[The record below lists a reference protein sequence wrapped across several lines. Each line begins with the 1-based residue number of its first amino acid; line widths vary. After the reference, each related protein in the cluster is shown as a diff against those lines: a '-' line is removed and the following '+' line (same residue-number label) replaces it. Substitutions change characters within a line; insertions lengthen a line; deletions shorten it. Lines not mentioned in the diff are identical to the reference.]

1 MENFEKSGIKGGRI
15 AKIKSLIKNETGMI
29 NVVKKTLEES
39 LKQDVERI
47 FNEKCR
53 RLGFVDM
60 VLQVDVATDIW
71 GPPVVGENVYAEAFP
86 FENPPRIWIEVW
98 PEATNREIAKIVCHE
113 LVHIKHPELGEESE
127 EFKKKVQTYMRARGK

>member
-1 MENFEKSGIKGGRI
+1 
-15 AKIKSLIKNETGMI
+15 MI
-29 NVVKKTLEES
+29 DMVKKTLEEK

-47 FNEKCR
+47 FNEKCH
-53 RLGFVDM
+53 RLSFGDI
-60 VLQVDVATDIW
+60 VLKVEVATDIW

-113 LVHIKHPELGEESE
+113 LVHIKHPELAEESE
-127 EFKKKVQTYMRARGK
+127 EFKKKVQTYMRVSVK